1 MFYNKIKPADILLC
15 AYSSYDLIFLLEL
28 LCETKGKK
36 LGTLRCR
43 GLKPPVV
50 RGHAAAFRYW
60 FNAFGHS
67 GPYSQSI
74 VEVEGQQKLIATG
87 NPMSSPGIVFSFQT
101 NLSTDISSLG

>member
-1 MFYNKIKPADILLC
+1 M
-15 AYSSYDLIFLLEL
+15 

-67 GPYSQSI
+67 GPYQQTI
-74 VEVEGQQKLIATG
+74 VEADGLRKLHATG
-87 NPMSSPGIVFSFQT
+87 NPMNAPGKCGFCF
-101 NLSTDISSLG
+101 LISVSNQEE